1 MPNEY
6 NIKNI
11 NDERHAVTERHLKQ
25 AAEMALNS
33 DEGICVKDIARE
45 FNISSNSA
53 RRYMLTLLDRN
64 LVYPAG
70 KVGKT
75 VLYKAVE
82 PKSEKQ
88 PANLDVQEVET
99 SKEDLMPVGHSGKEF
114 APGSYI
120 PCTDQCKPGDVVWIS
135 SRSGEGAFFR
145 YLIITPWEY
154 KAMVLGIFEEG
165 HPKLDLND
173 PYYCYIGQDPESGVK
188 LYADLRNNC
197 QRGYKQFGERLMHV
211 DQDLFDD
218 VKARLARSMGIDRM
232 KINEADPDIVKLL
245 KSQLEKAKA
254 AVSLVS
260 KERDDIRTDL
270 GKCKTINNELTGENA
285 ILKKN
290 IEGCRVQIEN
300 QKQTIHTTLESLH
313 KESEEKKALQECNNN
328 QAETITDLKTTVTNL
343 TTELQRQLESHEEA
357 VAIKP
362 KYDDDI
368 VLGMVIDS
376 KVKETKIDMLEE
388 QVKMLRQMVFNM
400 IKGGGAA

>member
-82 PKSEKQ
+82 PKSEEQ
-88 PANLDVQEVET
+88 PANLDVQEVEAP
-99 SKEDLMPVGHSGKEF
+99 KEDLMPVGHSGKEF
-114 APGSYI
+114 EPGSYI
-120 PCTDQCKPGDVVWIS
+120 PCGDTCRPGDVVWVS

-145 YLIITPWEY
+145 YLVITPWEY

-165 HPKLDLND
+165 HPKLNVND
-173 PYYCYIGQDPESGVK
+173 PYYVYIGDDPEKGVR
-188 LYADLRNNC
+188 LYADLRNTC
-197 QRGYKQFGERLMHV
+197 QRDYRQFGEKVMHV
-211 DQDLFDD
+211 NQDLFDD
-218 VKARLARSMGIDRM
+218 VKGRLARSMGISCK
-232 KINEADPDIVKLL
+232 KIDPDVVRLL
-245 KSQLEKAKA
+245 KEQLDKAKA
-254 AVSLVS
+254 AVAAVS
-260 KERDDIRTDL
+260 KDRDDKYKAWADCN
-270 GKCKTINNELTGENA
+270 KANNELKTEVADMANTITELNNQLLQAGSK
-285 ILKKN
+285 L
-290 IEGCRVQIEN
+290 EG
-300 QKQTIHTTLESLH
+300 
-313 KESEEKKALQECNNN
+313 LQERNNN
-328 QAETITDLKTTVTNL
+328 QAETINDLQK
-343 TTELQRQLESHEEA
+343 QLETKEA

-388 QVKMLRQMVFNM
+388 QVKMLQQMVFNM

>member
-1 MPNEY
+1 MGNEKY
-6 NIKNI
+6 I
-11 NDERHAVTERHLKQ
+11 NDHNEERHAVTERRLKQ

-82 PKSEKQ
+82 PKTEEKAEEQ
-88 PANLDVQEVET
+88 PVNLDVQEVEAP
-99 SKEDLMPVGHSGKEF
+99 KEDLMPVGHSGKEF
-114 APGSYI
+114 EPGSYI
-120 PCTDQCKPGDVVWIS
+120 PCGDSCRPGDVVWVS

-145 YLIITPWEY
+145 YLVITPWEY

-165 HPKLDLND
+165 HPKLNVND
-173 PYYCYIGQDPESGVK
+173 PYYVYIGDDPEKGVR
-188 LYADLRNNC
+188 LYADLRNTC
-197 QRGYKQFGERLMHV
+197 QRGYRQFGEKVMHV
-211 DQDLFDD
+211 NQDLFDD
-218 VKARLARSMGIDRM
+218 VKGRLARSMGISCK
-232 KINEADPDIVKLL
+232 KIDPDVVRLL
-245 KSQLEKAKA
+245 KEQLDKAKA
-254 AVSLVS
+254 AVSAIS
-260 KERDDIRTDL
+260 KDRDDACTAL
-270 GKCKTINNELTGENA
+270 NKCKRVNDELTGENA
-285 ILKKN
+285 TLKNN

-300 QKQTIHTTLESLH
+300 QKQTIHTSLEALH
-313 KESEEKKALQECNNN
+313 KESEEKKALQKHNEN
-328 QAETITDLKTTVTNL
+328 QAAMIADLQK
-343 TTELQRQLESHEEA
+343 QLETKEA
-357 VAIKP
+357 VVIKP
-362 KYDDDI
+362 KYDDDV

-376 KVKETKIDMLEE
+376 KVKETKIEMLEE

>member
-1 MPNEY
+1 MGNEKY
-6 NIKNI
+6 I
-11 NDERHAVTERHLKQ
+11 NNHNEERHAVTERRLKQ

-82 PKSEKQ
+82 PKSEEQ
-88 PANLDVQEVET
+88 PVNLDVQEVEAP
-99 SKEDLMPVGHSGKEF
+99 KEDLMPVGHSGKEF
-114 APGSYI
+114 EPGSYI
-120 PCTDQCKPGDVVWIS
+120 PCGDNCRPGDVVWVS

-145 YLIITPWEY
+145 YLVITPWEY

-165 HPKLDLND
+165 HPKLNVND
-173 PYYCYIGQDPESGVK
+173 PYYVYIGDDPEKGIR
-188 LYADLRNNC
+188 LYADLRNTC
-197 QRGYKQFGERLMHV
+197 QRGYRQFGEKVMHV
-211 DQDLFDD
+211 NQDLFDD
-218 VKARLARSMGIDRM
+218 VKGRLARSMGISCK
-232 KINEADPDIVKLL
+232 KIDPDVVRLL
-245 KSQLEKAKA
+245 KEQLDKAKA
-254 AVSLVS
+254 AIAAIS
-260 KERDDIRTDL
+260 KDRDDKYKAWADCD
-270 GKCKTINNELTGENA
+270 KANNELKVEITDLNNQLLQAGSK
-285 ILKKN
+285 L
-290 IEGCRVQIEN
+290 EG
-300 QKQTIHTTLESLH
+300 
-313 KESEEKKALQECNNN
+313 LQERNDN
-328 QAETITDLKTTVTNL
+328 QAETIKDLQK
-343 TTELQRQLESHEEA
+343 QLETKEA
-357 VAIKP
+357 VVIKP

-376 KVKETKIDMLEE
+376 KVKETKIEMLEE

>member
-1 MPNEY
+1 MGNEKY
-6 NIKNI
+6 I
-11 NDERHAVTERHLKQ
+11 NNLNEERHAVTERRLKQ

-82 PKSEKQ
+82 PKSEEQ
-88 PANLDVQEVET
+88 PVNLDVQEVEAP
-99 SKEDLMPVGHSGKEF
+99 KEDLMPVGHSGKEF
-114 APGSYI
+114 EPGSYI
-120 PCTDQCKPGDVVWIS
+120 PCGDSCRPGDVVWVS

-145 YLIITPWEY
+145 YLVITPWEY

-165 HPKLDLND
+165 HPKLNVND
-173 PYYCYIGQDPESGVK
+173 PYYVYIGDDPEKGVR
-188 LYADLRNNC
+188 LYADLRNTC
-197 QRGYKQFGERLMHV
+197 QRGYRQFGEKVMHV
-211 DQDLFDD
+211 NQDLFDD
-218 VKARLARSMGIDRM
+218 VKGRLARSMGISCK
-232 KINEADPDIVKLL
+232 KIDPDVVRLL
-245 KSQLEKAKA
+245 KEQLDKAKA
-254 AVSLVS
+254 AVAAIS
-260 KERDDIRTDL
+260 KDRDDIRVALD
-270 GKCKTINNELTGENA
+270 KCNRANNELTGENA
-285 ILKKN
+285 TLKKN

-300 QKQTIHTTLESLH
+300 QKQTIHTTLEALH
-313 KESEEKKALQECNNN
+313 KESEEKKALQEHNNN
-328 QAETITDLKTTVTNL
+328 QANTIADLQK
-343 TTELQRQLESHEEA
+343 QLETKEA
-357 VAIKP
+357 VVIKP

-376 KVKETKIDMLEE
+376 KVKETKIEMLEGE
-388 QVKMLRQMVFNM
+388 VKMLRQMVFNM